1 MKARA
6 DALFYG
12 GKIYTMEAPDICK
25 DEVVL
30 KDGKFAY
37 VGTKEEALDH
47 FDCAKCIDL
56 QGKTVLPGMG
66 DSHLHFF
73 AFCQTY
79 TTVDLG
85 GATSRAE
92 ALQLLRDRAA
102 ETPKGEWI
110 KGSNFDQSKWKDCE
124 DQLPTRLDL
133 DEASTEHPIVIKRVC
148 LHTAV
153 ANTMALEKANITNG
167 YVFGPGGMVD
177 GKEVVMN
184 VKPGDKVIYSKYAGT
199 EVKIDGQEIIIVR
212 QSDILATV
220 E

>member
-1 MKARA
+1 MWAQRRRRWITLTARSA
-6 DALFYG
+6 
-12 GKIYTMEAPDICK
+12 
-25 DEVVL
+25 
-30 KDGKFAY
+30 
-37 VGTKEEALDH
+37 
-47 FDCAKCIDL
+47 IDL

-153 ANTMALEKANITNG
+153 ANTMALEKANITTAT
-167 YVFGPGGMVD
+167 
-177 GKEVVMN
+177 
-184 VKPGDKVIYSKYAGT
+184 YSAPAAWWSWCPT
-199 EVKIDGQEIIIVR
+199 ADPTAFSVSR
-212 QSDILATV
+212 PPRSMTT
-220 E
+220 

>member
-1 MKARA
+1 M
-6 DALFYG
+6 
-12 GKIYTMEAPDICK
+12 
-25 DEVVL
+25 
-30 KDGKFAY
+30 
-37 VGTKEEALDH
+37 
-47 FDCAKCIDL
+47 
-56 QGKTVLPGMG
+56 
-66 DSHLHFF
+66 
-73 AFCQTY
+73 
-79 TTVDLG
+79 DLG

-167 YVFGPGGMVD
+167 YVYGPAAWWSWMPTADPTAFSVSRPPRS
-177 GKEVVMN
+177 M
-184 VKPGDKVIYSKYAGT
+184 T
-199 EVKIDGQEIIIVR
+199 
-212 QSDILATV
+212 T
-220 E
+220 